1 MYKMHVSNPLAETA
15 LGIFIQHFC
24 RKVAICV
31 FHCAAKY
38 QGELVYKNLIGCPHY
53 AVDVLWCQPIK
64 LIQVVF
70 TSEFHE
76 Y

>member
-24 RKVAICV
+24 RKVAICE

-38 QGELVYKNLIGCPHY
+38 QGELVYKILS
-53 AVDVLWCQPIK
+53 VVVT
-64 LIQVVF
+64 IQCA
-70 TSEFHE
+70 TLEFE
-76 Y
+76 LKITGR